1 MEKPLEV
8 LHVLGAFYLRLGNV
22 PRALALTALA
32 AESAPEDA
40 DVMETLVR
48 CYIAAG
54 EAEAALKFLD
64 GLALRNM
71 GRHIDRRLEDLR
83 SKALWVAGRRDE
95 ARRLYARVLEH
106 RAEAAVS

>member
-32 AESAPEDA
+32 AESAPDDIE
-40 DVMETLVR
+40 VMETLVR

-54 EAEAALKFLD
+54 EAETALKFLD

-71 GRHIDRRLEDLR
+71 GRAVDRRLEGLR
-83 SKALWVAGRRDE
+83 SRALWVAGRHEE
-95 ARRLYARVLEH
+95 ARRLYARVLE
-106 RAEAAVS
+106 RRGEALAS